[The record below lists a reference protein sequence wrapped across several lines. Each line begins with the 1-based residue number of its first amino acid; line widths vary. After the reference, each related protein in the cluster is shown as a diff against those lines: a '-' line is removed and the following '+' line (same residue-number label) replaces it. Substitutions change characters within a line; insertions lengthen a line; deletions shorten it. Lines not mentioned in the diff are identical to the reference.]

1 METDYDHLSS
11 KYIFFTLM
19 EHLGKCQF
27 TTDEN
32 YVLRYNVLKQTEEY
46 RRKEP
51 LIAQQ
56 VPLIRRE
63 ESLIQAEEPKDAEQF
78 YYTYCLIFSR

>member
-1 METDYDHLSS
+1 M
-11 KYIFFTLM
+11 
-19 EHLGKCQF
+19 
-27 TTDEN
+27 
-32 YVLRYNVLKQTEEY
+32 LKQTEEY

-63 ESLIQAEEPKDAEQF
+63 EPLIQAEEPKDAEQF